1 MTARART
8 GRPLALLAVLALAGC
23 SAAGAASTGASS
35 DASTGAASGAS
46 SEASS
51 DASTPASDQSTS
63 PAAAA
68 DLPDPCT
75 LLTAAEITAATGVP
89 FDEGKPDAKLS
100 TPERQICNWMAT
112 GSPTVM
118 TQVLVTALTPDGWD
132 QAKTGTA
139 QVNPVH
145 DETIAG
151 ADRAFATNEGSILAM
166 DVHGRFVQLAYF
178 SGGTDS
184 VLKAT
189 KQLAAEAAARMP

>member
-8 GRPLALLAVLALAGC
+8 GWPLALLTVLALAGC
-23 SAAGAASTGASS
+23 SAAGAASTGAST

-51 DASTPASDQSTS
+51 PASDQSTS
-63 PAAAA
+63 PATAA

-145 DETIAG
+145 DETIPG

-178 SGGTDS
+178 TGNTDS
-184 VLKAT
+184 VLKVT
-189 KQLAAEAAARMP
+189 KELAAKAAARMP

>member
-8 GRPLALLAVLALAGC
+8 GWPLALLTVLALAGC
-23 SAAGAASTGASS
+23 SAAGAASTGAST

-46 SEASS
+46 S
-51 DASTPASDQSTS
+51 
-63 PAAAA
+63 
-68 DLPDPCT
+68 
-75 LLTAAEITAATGVP
+75 EITAATGVP

-145 DETIAG
+145 DETIPG